1 MKAHLPYIRTTAQ
14 QRELNSAINRQLAKH
29 IREHEADYIA
39 LALWAARSAFGFGR
53 KRLLRYYEVLAN
65 AARELEAYYDMDDSC
80 MYLAKVK
87 LKECGIDVEE
97 MHKENQ
103 ILSYGVEKNK

>member
-1 MKAHLPYIRTTAQ
+1 M
-14 QRELNSAINRQLAKH
+14 
-29 IREHEADYIA
+29 
-39 LALWAARSAFGFGR
+39 
-53 KRLLRYYEVLAN
+53 LAN